1 MILQLVL
8 FELLPLAIFKV
19 LILLPP
25 LFETS
30 ESDDS
35 DQELTIFLNMMLSS
49 ENFSHFKD
57 LPGDTPLF
65 VAAHFKICMHM
76 GASKFILHFRV
87 VPIRNMLSTI
97 VCVYCYKTAL
107 ILFRT
112 YFDIAQTVTIS
123 IFNINRQ
130 SEMVSDNSYQ
140 YSLRTR
146 VPTVIY

>member
-1 MILQLVL
+1 
-8 FELLPLAIFKV
+8 
-19 LILLPP
+19 
-25 LFETS
+25 
-30 ESDDS
+30 
-35 DQELTIFLNMMLSS
+35 MLSS

-57 LPGDTPLF
+57 LPSDTPLF

-97 VCVYCYKTAL
+97 VYVYCYKTAL